1 LVFDSSGGAK
11 RLQFPCEFQ
20 RFMFNSSSGAKKLS
34 SGISNFFVMVYRS
47 CGSIRLSVPKG
58 WVLIVTNTHK
68 SEASIKLEESYMV
81 LGNNK
86 PSDLL
91 FEIFGS
97 SCFVKPLSLSSL
109 VFKS

>member
-1 LVFDSSGGAK
+1 MELKG
-11 RLQFPCEFQ
+11 C
-20 RFMFNSSSGAKKLS
+20 NSLA
-34 SGISNFFVMVYRS
+34 NFKGLCSIAPLELKSYQVELTIFVMVYRS